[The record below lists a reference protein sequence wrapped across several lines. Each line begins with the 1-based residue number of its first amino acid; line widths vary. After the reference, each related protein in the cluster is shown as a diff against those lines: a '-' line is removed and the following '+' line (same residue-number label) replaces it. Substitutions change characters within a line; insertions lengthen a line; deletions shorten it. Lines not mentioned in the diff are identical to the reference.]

1 MKVLIA
7 VDHDRESRD
16 AVAFAKNLLDEDD
29 HAIVVNVASFDIGPA
44 MAMASYS
51 ATYADPAI
59 DHRLHMIGDE
69 AEEAAEDVAEGA
81 VESLGGSAEPRV
93 EFGDV
98 ADRICQVAEDEAV
111 DLVILGTH
119 DRGRF
124 ARLWFG
130 SVSDLVVHDA
140 PCSVLV
146 VR

>member
-16 AVAFAKNLLDEDD
+16 AIVFAKNLLDDDD
-29 HAIVVNVASFDIGPA
+29 HAIVLNVASFDVGPA
-44 MAMASYS
+44 MAMASYGNN
-51 ATYADPAI
+51 YVDPAI
-59 DHRLHMIGDE
+59 DQRMEAVGDD
-69 AEEAAEDVAEGA
+69 AEEAAEAVAA
-81 VESLGGSAEPRV
+81 NASHRLGDDAEPMV
-93 EFGDV
+93 EFGDA
-98 ADRICQVAEDEAV
+98 ADRICQVAESEGI
-111 DLVILGTH
+111 DLVVLGTH

-130 SVSDLVVHDA
+130 SVSDRVVHDA

>member
-16 AVAFAKNLLDEDD
+16 AVAFAKELLADDD
-29 HAIVVNVASFDIGPA
+29 HAIVLNVASFDIGPV

-51 ATYADPAI
+51 TTYVDPTI
-59 DHRLHMIGDE
+59 DQRLHMIGDE
-69 AEEAAEDVAEGA
+69 AEEAAEEVAEGA
-81 VESLGGSAEPRV
+81 VERLGDDAEPRV
-93 EFGDV
+93 EYGDA
-98 ADRICQVAEDEAV
+98 ADRICQVAGDEAV

-130 SVSDLVVHDA
+130 SVSDRVVHDA

>member
-16 AVAFAKNLLDEDD
+16 AIAFAKSLLDEDD
-29 HAIVVNVASFDIGPA
+29 HAIVLNVASFDLGPA
-44 MAMASYS
+44 MAMASYGS
-51 ATYADPAI
+51 TYVDPAI
-59 DHRLHMIGDE
+59 DQRMQAVGED
-69 AEEAAEDVAEGA
+69 AEEVAEEVA
-81 VESLGGSAEPRV
+81 ADATEWLGDDAEPMV
-93 EFGDV
+93 EFGDA
-98 ADRICQVAEDEAV
+98 ADRICQVAESEGV

-130 SVSDLVVHDA
+130 SVSDRVVHDA